1 MIEFGLSEDWKL
13 KLLTSTINNLPRAL
27 ESAGIMIVSELN
39 KKKQIGTILKVDDDL
54 ILSVIDDMLNN
65 LGREYTALA
74 NGVSTSKILFNPS
87 TPEYLHQ
94 LIYSEEGVA
103 IDENVMLPL
112 QSGVYTNSLQII
124 QMNKDIMP
132 EGSILMLI
140 AQAKEFLTKSGSLL
154 QPSSCLANTD
164 NALLDVLKSK
174 HRDDGYALESAGIN
188 WIQTR
193 VAMAKNSGKKTIK
206 LTELFALRSLSE
218 KFFLKSCCP
227 MKRTIGMT

>member
-1 MIEFGLSEDWKL
+1 VL
-13 KLLTSTINNLPRAL
+13 KICEKSIIKNLPRAF
-27 ESAGIMIVSELN
+27 ETAGIQIVYEL
-39 KKKQIGTILKVDDDL
+39 KRKQIGTMLKVDDDL
-54 ILSVIDDMLNN
+54 ILSEIDDEFNYLR
-65 LGREYTALA
+65 REYTALA
-74 NGVSTSKILFNPS
+74 NGASTSKILFNPS

-103 IDENVMLPL
+103 IDENVMLLL

-154 QPSSCLANTD
+154 QPSSCLANTY
-164 NALLDVLKSK
+164 NAILDVLKSK
-174 HRDDGYALESAGIN
+174 HRDDGYALESAGIS

-193 VAMAKNSGKKTIK
+193 IAVAKNSGKKTIK
-206 LTELFALRSLSE
+206 
-218 KFFLKSCCP
+218 
-227 MKRTIGMT
+227 